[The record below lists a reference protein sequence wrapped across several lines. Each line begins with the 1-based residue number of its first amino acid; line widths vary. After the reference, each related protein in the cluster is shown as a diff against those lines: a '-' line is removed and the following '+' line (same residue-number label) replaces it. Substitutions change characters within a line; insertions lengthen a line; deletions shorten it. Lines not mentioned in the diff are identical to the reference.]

1 MPLDLSRLKY
11 DFFFLSPEIVLVV
24 WGLLVLLV
32 DLGLARRASLSERRR
47 RIGMLSL
54 IGVAIAL
61 AAAAVVFYVPLLVRG
76 DPHLERSW
84 ISPEA
89 VAYFLDPDP
98 TIFFGT
104 IAGDLQSAFFNLL
117 YIALLGLV
125 VGLSMSTS
133 FTEELG
139 EYFALLFWAT
149 VGMMLL
155 TAAEELVTLFLT
167 LETMT
172 ICLYLST
179 ALEKTRRR
187 SAEAGLKYFVY
198 GSVSSALFLFG
209 LSMIYGMTGSTSLES
224 IRVVL
229 RTGGTAGLRGNVA
242 GAVSI
247 LLLLVGF
254 GFKVAAVPFHQ
265 WAPDAYEGAPA
276 PVAAWIATG
285 SKLASFVALMKVFL
299 HGLLPWSNPST
310 SVVGPGWIGVVAI
323 IAAVTMTYGNFAALA
338 QRNLKRMLAYSS
350 IAHTGYILVGVA
362 AVSVSMEQS
371 KAAAAVLY
379 YLIVYAFA
387 NVGAF
392 AAAAWLVRDKDTDDI
407 DDLNGMAFQ
416 EPLLATCLL
425 VLMLSLIGMPQLAW
439 FFGKLYVFMEALN
452 QPQTNQPVS
461 LIWLVALGLFNSVV
475 SAFYYVRVL
484 KAMFLRQPGE
494 KRLAPPSLGIAI
506 PIVLGTVVVVIF
518 GILPDYLMGVMQAA
532 AVPMLTNP
540 LAAPKMNDE
549 FSKPRPGQAI
559 PRPAPVVLSPE
570 AKKAYADQ
578 MKRTIATSKGGGGPA
593 PKKGGSPPGTKK
605 GSGKAKTG
613 NAAPPG
619 KQAPEKANPG
629 SGASRI
635 MPDRSAIGAIAMKA
649 GRE

>member
-1 MPLDLSRLKY
+1 MPLDLSRIKY
-11 DFFFLSPEIVLVV
+11 DLFYLSPEIVLVV

-32 DLGLARRASLSERRR
+32 DLGLARTATLDVRRR

-54 IGVAIAL
+54 IGVGIAL
-61 AAAAVVFYVPLLVRG
+61 AAAAVVCFVPLFVRG

-84 ISPEA
+84 ISPESA
-89 VAYFLDPDP
+89 AYFLDPDP

-104 IAGDLQSAFFNLL
+104 IAGDLQSGFFNLL
-117 YIALLGLV
+117 YVALLGLV

-179 ALEKTRRR
+179 ALEKSRRR

-209 LSMIYGMTGSTSLES
+209 LSMIYGMTGSTSLEA
-224 IRVVL
+224 IRDVL

-247 LLLLVGF
+247 LLLMVGF
-254 GFKVAAVPFHQ
+254 GFKIAAVPFHQ

-285 SKLASFVALMKVFL
+285 SKLASFVAMMKVFL

-310 SVVGPGWIGVVAI
+310 SVLGPGWIGIVAV

-350 IAHTGYILVGVA
+350 IAHAGYILVGVA
-362 AVSVSMEQS
+362 AVSVSTVEA

-392 AAAAWLVRDKDTDDI
+392 AACAWLVRDKNSDDI
-407 DDLNGMAFQ
+407 DDLNGLAYQ
-416 EPLLATCLL
+416 EPLLAICIL
-425 VLMLSLIGMPQLAW
+425 VLMLSLIGIPPLAG

-452 QPQTNQPVS
+452 QPQTNQPIS

-484 KAMFLRQPGE
+484 KAMFFRQPGE
-494 KRLAPPSLGIAI
+494 KRLLPASRAIAV

-518 GILPDYLMGVMQAA
+518 GIVPDYLMGMMQAA
-532 AVPMLTNP
+532 AVPMLTSP
-540 LAAPKMNDE
+540 IVVPKVNDE
-549 FSKPRPGQAI
+549 LYKPKPGQVI
-559 PRPAPVVLSPE
+559 PKRPPVVSSPE
-570 AKKAYADQ
+570 ANKAYADQ
-578 MKRTIATSKGGGGPA
+578 MKRGMGTNKGGGGPA
-593 PKKGGSPPGTKK
+593 PKKGGMPPGTKK
-605 GSGKAKTG
+605 GAGKAKTG
-613 NAAPPG
+613 GGAQPG
-619 KQAPEKANPG
+619 KQAPEKAKEG
-629 SGASRI
+629 SGASRT
-635 MPDRSAIGAIAMKA
+635 MPGRSQIGAVAMKA
-649 GRE
+649 GGA